1 MSRFIK
7 YLADRLTAAIALL
20 IFSPLILLVAISVY
34 LNLGSP
40 VIFTQRRPGKDGRI
54 FIFYKFRS
62 MKDSVDEQ
70 GNQLPDDQNL
80 EQRMTPF
87 GEWIRQTSLDELPQL
102 WNVLKGDMSFVGP
115 RPLRVRYLKRY
126 STRQARRHEVMPG
139 ITGLAQINGRNAINW
154 DNKFEMDVNYVDNWS
169 LWLDLKILC
178 LTISKVIRK
187 DGINQEGFVTNEEFF
202 GSQEPKS

>member
-7 YLADRLTAAIALL
+7 YLADRIAAAIAILL
-20 IFSPLILLVAISVY
+20 FSPLILIVAIAVY

-54 FIFYKFRS
+54 FMFYKFKS
-62 MKDSVDEQ
+62 MKNNVDEH
-70 GNQLPDDQNL
+70 GNTLPDDQNI

-87 GEWIRQTSLDELPQL
+87 GEWIRKTSLDELPQL

-126 STRQARRHEVMPG
+126 NTRQARRHEVTPG
-139 ITGLAQINGRNAINW
+139 ITGLAQVNGRNALSW
-154 DNKFEMDVNYVDNWS
+154 EEKFEMDIDYIENWS
-169 LWLDLKILC
+169 LWLDFKILIK
-178 LTISKVIRK
+178 TILKVIDR
-187 DGINQEGFVTNEEFF
+187 DGINQEGFMTSEEFL
-202 GSQEPKS
+202 GSESPKS